1 MSDAV
6 DAGILIATM
15 WEEVVG
21 TDCITKVQV
30 KIAIRCL
37 MALIQPN
44 WWLTNAFKNWNGKA
58 SWSTRQSWNE
68 ALLDWHKK
76 SACWCV
82 DEERS
87 VHFQCITST
96 LHCSSLVCLD
106 GKYFKKCRKVCLK
119 IFLEYPSSDEN
130 MLIDYSSILMD
141 FTWNNNSLILVIKI
155 CLFDMYAIHGFTC

>member
-44 WWLTNAFKNWNGKA
+44 W
-58 SWSTRQSWNE
+58 
-68 ALLDWHKK
+68 
-76 SACWCV
+76 
-82 DEERS
+82 
-87 VHFQCITST
+87 
-96 LHCSSLVCLD
+96 
-106 GKYFKKCRKVCLK
+106 
-119 IFLEYPSSDEN
+119 
-130 MLIDYSSILMD
+130 
-141 FTWNNNSLILVIKI
+141 
-155 CLFDMYAIHGFTC
+155 